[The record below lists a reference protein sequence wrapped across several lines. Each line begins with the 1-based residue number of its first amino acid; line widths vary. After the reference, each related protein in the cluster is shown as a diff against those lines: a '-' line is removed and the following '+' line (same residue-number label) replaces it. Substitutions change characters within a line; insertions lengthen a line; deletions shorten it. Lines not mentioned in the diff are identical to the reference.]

1 MQKDTDPLRDKI
13 IAAIKTV
20 RDPEIPVDLYE
31 LGLIY
36 NLDTSDAGNIHV
48 RMTLTTPNCPVAGDL
63 LKEVE
68 QKVKAVE
75 GVTGVAVELVWE
87 PVWTK
92 DRMSEAAKLELNI
105 SGDDLPPGGGKD
117 KFFKLGRLP

>member
-1 MQKDTDPLRDKI
+1 MPEPTDALRDRV

-36 NLDTSDAGNIHV
+36 DLDISEGGEVRI

-68 QKVKAVE
+68 RKVGAVE
-75 GVTGVAVELVWE
+75 GVRRAEVELVWE
-87 PVWTK
+87 PVWTR

-105 SGDDLPPGGGKD
+105 PGDETPPRRPGRQ
-117 KFFKLGRLP
+117 FFKLGRLP

>member
-1 MQKDTDPLRDKI
+1 MKKDTDPLRNKI

-36 NLDTSDAGNIHV
+36 NLEITDAGNVHV

-75 GVTGVAVELVWE
+75 GVKCATVELVWE

-105 SGDDLPPGGGKD
+105 SGDDLPPGGTKD